1 MKLVVDA
8 NIVIAALIR
17 DSTSRKLFF
26 LSRFNFIIPDIYLEE
41 ILKYKDYIK
50 EKTSLKEEEFD
61 ELLSLVMKYITVV
74 PYDKYSKFMK
84 ETLRV
89 MAKIDEKDAPYV
101 ALALA
106 SKADGIWSEDKDFKR
121 QSKVKVLDTSEVLA
135 LLRKF

>member
-1 MKLVVDA
+1 MKLVVDV

-17 DSTSRKLFF
+17 DSTSRKLLF

-41 ILKYKDYIK
+41 VLKYRGYIK
-50 EKTSLKEEEFD
+50 EKTNLKEEEFD

-84 ETLRV
+84 EALKIMV
-89 MAKIDEKDAPYV
+89 KIDEKDSPYI

-106 SKADGIWSEDKDFKR
+106 LKADGIWSEDNHFKR
-121 QSKVKVLDTSEVLA
+121 QGKVKALDTSEVLA
-135 LLRKF
+135 LMRKF

>member
-1 MKLVVDA
+1 MRLVVDA
-8 NIVIAALIR
+8 NIIIAGLIR
-17 DSTSRKLFF
+17 DSATRKLLF
-26 LSRFNFIIPDIYLEE
+26 LSRFNLIIPDIYLEE

-74 PYDKYSKFMK
+74 PYGKYSKLMK
-84 ETLRV
+84 EALGV
-89 MAKIDEKDAPYV
+89 MAKIDEKDAPYI

-106 SKADGIWSEDKDFKR
+106 LKADGVWSEDEDFKR
-121 QSKVKVLDTSEVLA
+121 QSKVKALDTREVLA